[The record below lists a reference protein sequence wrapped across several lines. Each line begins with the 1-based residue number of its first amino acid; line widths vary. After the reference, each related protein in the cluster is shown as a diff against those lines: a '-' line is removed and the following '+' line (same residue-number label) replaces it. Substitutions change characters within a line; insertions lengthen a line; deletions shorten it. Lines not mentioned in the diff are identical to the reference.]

1 MVGLIS
7 DFDMA
12 TQRIEIMNMRQA
24 KASDTLIEYCIIF
37 VLASLLMDELLV
49 RVIGAPN
56 NLFIA
61 MVAELS
67 GIAVSATVIG
77 ISWETNGN
85 GAPRQ

>member
-1 MVGLIS
+1 
-7 DFDMA
+7 
-12 TQRIEIMNMRQA
+12 MRQA
-24 KASDTLIEYCIIF
+24 KVDDTLIEYCAIF

-61 MVAELS
+61 MVADFS

-77 ISWETNGN
+77 VFWGMNEN